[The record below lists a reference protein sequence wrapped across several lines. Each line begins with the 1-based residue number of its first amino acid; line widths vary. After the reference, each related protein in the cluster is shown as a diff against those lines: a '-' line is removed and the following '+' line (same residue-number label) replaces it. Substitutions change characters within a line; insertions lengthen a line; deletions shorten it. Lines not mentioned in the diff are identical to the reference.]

1 MENMSNDN
9 FWSLVEN
16 VTFRPIYDNSIETT
30 EKNIDTGDLKYYTE
44 NVDNVIESIIIN
56 DKFETK
62 VYYKKPMLIK
72 TKPGDKEI
80 IELGDTLLRP
90 KSKQNY
96 SEKDIDKIAEL
107 GYN

>member
-1 MENMSNDN
+1 LFEKENSCVFIKTKPGDKEIIELGDTLLRPKSKQNYSEKDND
-9 FWSLVEN
+9 
-16 VTFRPIYDNSIETT
+16 IIKCTT
-30 EKNIDTGDLKYYTE
+30 
-44 NVDNVIESIIIN
+44 IN

>member
-1 MENMSNDN
+1 MENVSN
-9 FWSLVEN
+9 
-16 VTFRPIYDNSIETT
+16 
-30 EKNIDTGDLKYYTE
+30 
-44 NVDNVIESIIIN
+44 ES
-56 DKFETK
+56 
-62 VYYKKPMLIK
+62 VYVSSDVRVCMWIK